1 MEGSINQVYSLV
13 LVLGL
18 TGVLLGVVLTI
29 LGKMAASTGL
39 TAKAQLGM
47 NKTIDAIYDIP
58 NTWLPVIVIVSVAG
72 IILFLVMRGLGG
84 TSASR

>member
-1 MEGSINQVYSLV
+1 MDGSINQVYSLV

-39 TAKAQLGM
+39 TTKAEDGM

-58 NTWLPVIVIVSVAG
+58 NTWLPVIVIVAVAG

-84 TSASR
+84 TAQR